1 VLVAELTQAEGSQR
15 RALAI
20 AGVGRST
27 WQYRRKPRA
36 RVLEPVRQKD
46 RAYPSR
52 IPAAD
57 RAVIAEKITA
67 GWADGHSVDHT
78 FASTWDRGVMLAA
91 RRSWWRVAADI
102 EDQSARPVVPTG
114 RGSRS
119 PREKPVLMA
128 TGPGQVWS
136 WDITDLRSP
145 WRGKAFKAYSI
156 IDIYSR
162 LIVDW
167 RVEERESDHL
177 AVEMF
182 ENAFRQH
189 GAPQFV
195 HADSGPAMRSGA
207 LAELLTEHQVTK
219 THNRPYVSNDNP
231 FSESEFRTMK
241 YRPNYPKTFDGL
253 QAARDHLTGYV
264 PWYNTTHKHS
274 GIALFSPRQVHD
286 GSWRQVHRVRDHAL
300 QGYHQ
305 KHPERFR
312 ARPRT
317 PAPAGVVGINLP
329 DETATKPGE

>member
-1 VLVAELTQAEGSQR
+1 MLVAELTRAEGSQR
-15 RALAI
+15 RALVI
-20 AGVGRST
+20 AGIGRST

-52 IPAAD
+52 IPTAD
-57 RAVIAEKITA
+57 RTVIAEKITA

-91 RRSWWRVAADI
+91 RRSWWRIAADI

-162 LIVDW
+162 LIIDW

-195 HADSGPAMRSGA
+195 HADSGPAMRSGV

-241 YRPNYPKTFDGL
+241 YRPNYPKTFDSL
-253 QAARDHLTGYV
+253 QTARDHLTGYV

-286 GSWRQVHRVRDHAL
+286 GSWRQVHRARDQAL

-317 PAPAGVVGINLP
+317 PAPPGFVGINLP
-329 DETATKPGE
+329 DETTTKPTG